1 MWKSLLVNSDLGLTS
16 DRDSTNPLNMSCL
29 PFYLVINAMDL
40 QGFKQSFI
48 KHRDILTV
56 VFQYTIRDMF

>member
-16 DRDSTNPLNMSCL
+16 DSTNPLNMSCL

-40 QGFKQSFI
+40 QGFKESFI
-48 KHRDILTV
+48 KHRDILTFI
-56 VFQYTIRDMF
+56 FQYTIRDMF